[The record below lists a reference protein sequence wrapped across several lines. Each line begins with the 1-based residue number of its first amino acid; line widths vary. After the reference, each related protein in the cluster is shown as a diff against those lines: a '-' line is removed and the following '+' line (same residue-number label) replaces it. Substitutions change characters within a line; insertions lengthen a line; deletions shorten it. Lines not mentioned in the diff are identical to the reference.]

1 MVKVFLDG
9 ADIEAMEALFSK
21 VSGFTTNPSLLKK
34 RGITDYRS
42 FAREVLLAVKGK
54 PVSFEVLSDDFK
66 EMERQARILNDLG
79 ENIYVKIPVTNTQG
93 ESSEKLIFKLA
104 PHIKLNITAVMTA
117 HQISTVMRVLHNWTP
132 SIVSIFAG
140 RIMDT
145 GQSARTYFSLAHRT
159 KNQACET
166 LWASPRQV
174 YDLVRAQAMKA
185 DIITLTPELIKKLD
199 LTNKSLAEY
208 SLETV
213 KQFHEDSKGIKL

>member
-1 MVKVFLDG
+1 MLKIYLDG
-9 ADIEAMEALFSK
+9 ADLEAMERLFSQ

-34 RGITDYRS
+34 KGITDYRA

-79 ENIYVKIPVTNTQG
+79 ENIYVKIPVTNTKD

-104 PHIKLNITAVMTA
+104 PQIKLNITAVMTA
-117 HQISTVMRVLHNWTP
+117 HQISTVMRVLSSSNA

-145 GQSARTYFSLAHRT
+145 GQSARTYFNLAYRI
-159 KNQACET
+159 KN
-166 LWASPRQV
+166 L
-174 YDLVRAQAMKA
+174 
-185 DIITLTPELIKKLD
+185 
-199 LTNKSLAEY
+199 
-208 SLETV
+208 
-213 KQFHEDSKGIKL
+213 FF